1 MIRALIIEDESAAAE
16 RIKRMIGRSGMEI
29 QICGILDSIETSVD
43 WLNRNPHP
51 DLILLDIELAD
62 GKSFEIFRHVKVDS
76 FIIFTTAYDAYAIK
90 AFELNSVDYLLKP
103 IDESKLKA
111 ALEKYL
117 LFAGNQKKDLIGNL
131 LETLDL
137 KKTSWKKRFLVY
149 AGSAIKSIETKD
161 IAFFY
166 SLEKGSFLCTN
177 DNRHYQVEYSLDKL
191 EQLLDDQRFFRI
203 NRQQILSFES
213 IKKVYVLSKSRIKVE
228 ISPEQKEEE
237 FIVSSAKTHAFR
249 EWLDK

>member
-1 MIRALIIEDESAAAE
+1 MIRTLIIEDEQAAAE
-16 RIKRMIGRSGMEI
+16 RLKRMLSRSGLDL
-29 QICGILDSIETSVD
+29 QICGILDSIESSVD
-43 WLNRNPHP
+43 WLKKNSPP

-62 GKSFEIFRHVKVDS
+62 GKSFEIFRHIKVDS

-103 IDESKLKA
+103 IDETKLKT
-111 ALEKYL
+111 ALEK
-117 LFAGNQKKDLIGNL
+117 FQHFTGNRKQDIIHDL

-149 AGSAIKSIETKD
+149 AGNSIKSIETKD

-166 SLEKGSFLCTN
+166 SLEKGTFLCTH
-177 DNRHYQVEYSLDKL
+177 DNRQYPVEYSLDKL

-213 IKKVYVLSKSRIKVE
+213 IKKIYVLSKSRIKVE
-228 ISPEQKEEE
+228 ISPEQKEE
-237 FIVSSAKTHAFR
+237 FIVSSARTHVFR